1 MQPDSL
7 LAYFPILMVFFLA
20 AGTALV
26 MLNTSRFIGP
36 RLNTHEKLMPYEC
49 GKDPVGSAHERFSVK
64 FYLVCLL
71 FILFDIEAIF
81 LIPWAV
87 VFKDLA
93 AISPS
98 FKIFVFSEMMVFIA
112 ILFIGYIYIWKKG
125 VFRWNK

>member
-26 MLNTSRFIGP
+26 MLNTSRLIGP
-36 RLNTHEKLMPYEC
+36 RLNTREKLMPYEC

-64 FYLVCLL
+64 FYLICLL

-93 AISPS
+93 AISQA
-98 FKIFVFSEMMVFIA
+98 FKIFVFSEMMVFIT

>member
-26 MLNTSRFIGP
+26 MLNTSRLIGP
-36 RLNTHEKLMPYEC
+36 RLNTREKLMPYEC

-64 FYLVCLL
+64 FYLICLL

-93 AISPS
+93 AISQS
-98 FKIFVFSEMMVFIA
+98 FKIFVFSEMMVFIT